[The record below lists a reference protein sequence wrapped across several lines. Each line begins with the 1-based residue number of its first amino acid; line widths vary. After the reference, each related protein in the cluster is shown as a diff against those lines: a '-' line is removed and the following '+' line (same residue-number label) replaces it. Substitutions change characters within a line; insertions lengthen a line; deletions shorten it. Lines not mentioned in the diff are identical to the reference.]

1 MARVARE
8 GLRFASCVVNLPER
22 VPTRRAIAS
31 GLYAHN
37 THFWGNRQQRKVEF
51 PNWISCIREAGYQTS
66 LIGQAHLMTGGLL
79 MALFRPRSALFD
91 NMPEHGYSE
100 ADCGKSPRG
109 KLYRLFSQVW
119 M

>member
-1 MARVARE
+1 
-8 GLRFASCVVNLPER
+8 

-66 LIGQAHLMTGGLL
+66 LIGKAHLMIGVLL
-79 MALFRPRSALFD
+79 ITLFRPRSALVD
-91 NMPEHGYSE
+91 NMLEPGHSE
-100 ADCGKSPRG
+100 ADCGKFPG
-109 KLYRLFSQVW
+109 GGNLYRVFSPVW
-119 M
+119 MGLAGDLASGATAA